1 VTATIKAPTP
11 HAYTRIISVGAYRPS
26 RIVDNAEICTRIDST
41 DEWILERSGIRER
54 RYAAPDET
62 VVDMAT
68 NAAKIAI
75 ERAGIDASEIG
86 VLLVASCTYPYLT
99 PSAAVQ
105 IAVNIGATGIPATDI
120 SSACAGFCYGV
131 GMASDIIRSGNAKYA
146 LVIGAE
152 KLTDWFDPA
161 DRSLAF
167 LFGDGA
173 GAVVIGPSDTP
184 GIGPTSWGSDGT
196 QIEALGIAPS
206 FLEQRDDPINNVPML
221 YMQGQTVF
229 RWAVTE
235 MARVAQEALE
245 AAGITSADLCA
256 FIPHQANNRITDAL
270 VRALKMPESVVV
282 ARDVVMTGNTS
293 AASIPLALSRMVE
306 EGDAPSGG
314 LALIIGFGAGLAY
327 AAQVITL
334 P

>member
-1 VTATIKAPTP
+1 MTATIKAPTP
-11 HAYTRIISVGAYRPS
+11 NAYTRIISVGAYRPS

-54 RYAAPDET
+54 RYAAPDES
-62 VVDMAT
+62 VIDMAV
-68 NAAKIAI
+68 NAAKVAL
-75 ERAGIDASEIG
+75 ERAGIDPTELG
-86 VLLVASCTYPYLT
+86 LLLVASCTYPYLT
-99 PSAAVQ
+99 PSAATQ
-105 IAVNIGATGIPATDI
+105 IAVRIGATGIPATDI

-146 LVIGAE
+146 MVIGAE

-184 GIGPTSWGSDGT
+184 GIGPTAWGSDGT
-196 QIEALGIAPS
+196 QTEALGIAPS
-206 FLEQRDDPINNVPML
+206 FLDQRNDPINNVPML

-235 MARVAQEALE
+235 MARVAEEALA
-245 AAGITSADLCA
+245 AAGITSADLSA

-270 VRALKMPESVVV
+270 VRSLKMPESVVV
-282 ARDVVMTGNTS
+282 ARDVIMTGNTS

-306 EGDAPSGG
+306 EGDVPSGG